1 MVWAGANYPQ
11 EHDTA
16 PSECGH
22 SEPKFY
28 IRDDEGIESISCS
41 GCIADELETMLKQ
54 GVVWRWEIQRLTD
67 DDDADEPSMSHVDGC
82 PGGGNC
88 HCDD

>member
-11 EHDTA
+11 EEDTT
-16 PSECGH
+16 PPECSH
-22 SEPKFY
+22 SDPKFHV
-28 IRDDEGIESISCS
+28 RDEEGIESISCS

-67 DDDADEPSMSHVDGC
+67 DEEDG
-82 PGGGNC
+82 PDSAQQRLERGPT
-88 HCDD
+88 